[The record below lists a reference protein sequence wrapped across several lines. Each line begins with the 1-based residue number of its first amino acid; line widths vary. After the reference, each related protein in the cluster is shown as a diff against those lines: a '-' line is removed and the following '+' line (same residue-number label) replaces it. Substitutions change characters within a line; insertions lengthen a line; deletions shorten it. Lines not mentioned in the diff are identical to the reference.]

1 MGRGPGPGTV
11 TRTRVH
17 LPGRAC
23 SAWRSFG
30 LQRLAPGALSA
41 CVQLKLPAP
50 AFKFWPAEEPAAA
63 RHEANLA
70 NCARRSTFARPGP
83 PSKFMAFLGA
93 GRALSKFGRPGPRR
107 AVPSESRSPDRDVAD
122 TEPRGSGGSSHLGQ
136 AASSLS
142 VPIMMAAL

>member
-83 PSKFMAFLGA
+83 PPSSWPFGA
-93 GRALSKFGRPGPRR
+93 RARVALRLFQSSGGRAPGGPCPQSHGRPT
-107 AVPSESRSPDRDVAD
+107 V
-122 TEPRGSGGSSHLGQ
+122 T
-136 AASSLS
+136 
-142 VPIMMAAL
+142 

>member
-70 NCARRSTFARPGP
+70 NCARRSTSARAPFR
-83 PSKFMAFLGA
+83 FMAFWGA
-93 GRALSKFGRPGPRR
+93 GRALSGGPGGPC
-107 AVPSESRSPDRDVAD
+107 P
-122 TEPRGSGGSSHLGQ
+122 
-136 AASSLS
+136 LS
-142 VPIMMAAL
+142 QGPPTVT